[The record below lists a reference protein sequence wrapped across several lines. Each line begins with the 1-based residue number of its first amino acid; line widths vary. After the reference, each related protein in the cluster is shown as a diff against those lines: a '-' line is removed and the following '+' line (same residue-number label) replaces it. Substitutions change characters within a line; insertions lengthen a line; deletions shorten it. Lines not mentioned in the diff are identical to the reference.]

1 MAIVIG
7 PEGFWVVPAGE
18 AGAAGVVD
26 SGFGVISN
34 ELYCAGPELQFA
46 EKWPLLN
53 LQKIAQPGR
62 TPRHFFQGNKRGSV
76 PHSSSSFIAR

>member
-1 MAIVIG
+1 MAIVTG
-7 PEGFWVVPAGE
+7 PEGLWVVPVVE

-34 ELYCAGPELQFA
+34 ELYCAGPNLRFA

-53 LQKIAQPGR
+53 LRKIAQHGQASR
-62 TPRHFFQGNKRGSV
+62 QFSQVDERGSV
-76 PHSSSSFIAR
+76 PHSSHGFVAR